1 MLHPGKPLEAANGT
15 PIFGGSTH
23 RLAILFDEL
32 RAEGKNAGDRLM
44 NARRG
49 PYFTRAF
56 NVLFGQD
63 TQNVNNG
70 VDEDEQTA
78 LALRKYFL
86 ALKGMRHEEVQLYG
100 HAFNEVDAQAD
111 PRFNKLAR
119 YLFSNI
125 PKNFDYANV
134 YLNPRPIN
142 FITSTFTALLLHECE
157 WEKQKLTSR

>member
-86 ALKGMRHEEVQLYG
+86 ALKGMRHEEVQVNADLRFCGFCSLRFGEFIRGSDIFHLDCDNDTRWVQKTEDGEMRWKGEQLY
-100 HAFNEVDAQAD
+100 HV
-111 PRFNKLAR
+111 
-119 YLFSNI
+119 I
-125 PKNFDYANV
+125 
-134 YLNPRPIN
+134 
-142 FITSTFTALLLHECE
+142 
-157 WEKQKLTSR
+157 